1 MKVRLDIGNTLKI
14 LISALFG
21 YGACQLVLMLVDLN
35 LWFELILGGSTLA
48 IIYLVSVILTGA
60 LSAKNIRDI
69 KSITDRLEATRTIS
83 GPVFKQLL
91 RLARE

>member
-1 MKVRLDIGNTLKI
+1 MNIGLDVENTLKI
-14 LISALFG
+14 LVSALFG
-21 YGACQLVLMLVDLN
+21 YGACRIVLMLVEMN
-35 LWFELILGGSTLA
+35 PWFELILGGSTLA

-69 KSITDRLEATRTIS
+69 KSITDRVESTRTITY
-83 GPVFKQLL
+83 PIYKQLL